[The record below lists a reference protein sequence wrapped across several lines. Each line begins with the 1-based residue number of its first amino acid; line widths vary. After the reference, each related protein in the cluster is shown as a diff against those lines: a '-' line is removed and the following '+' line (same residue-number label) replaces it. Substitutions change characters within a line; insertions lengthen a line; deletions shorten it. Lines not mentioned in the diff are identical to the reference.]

1 MGTQARLLNLFN
13 LNEIVEKNA
22 KKVHKLALFE
32 EMTNK
37 RDLFS
42 LFCFY
47 TLFDIVEI
55 YKQHSGFIT
64 FWLSTDLQNELLKKE
79 GYFDGVCC
87 KRFMLLITKK
97 IPFPLVI
104 SSIQFHDFCKLLST
118 NCPEYDE
125 ILERYKFM
133 GELLPQI
140 INEARKLK
148 LSRFAKSL
156 IADLN
161 ELLTLDFEERQ
172 EVH

>member
-1 MGTQARLLNLFN
+1 MQARLLNLFN
-13 LNEIVEKNA
+13 LNEIVENNA

-32 EMTNK
+32 GMTNK

-55 YKQHSGFIT
+55 YKQQSGFIT
-64 FWLSTDLQNELLKKE
+64 FWMSTDLQNELLKKE
-79 GYFDGVCC
+79 GYFDGICC
-87 KRFMLLITKK
+87 KNFILLITKK

-104 SSIQFHDFCKLLST
+104 SSLQFDDFCKLLST
-118 NCPEYDE
+118 NCAEYDE
-125 ILERYKFM
+125 ILEHYKFM

-161 ELLTLDFEERQ
+161 ELLTLNFQQGQ
-172 EVH
+172 EVQ